1 MSSIINAYRNII
13 SDNSWFVKAVIMTIP
28 VFMLLNFALGKEGGI
43 NETNIAMAIIA
54 GCLYLGVGTY
64 IMNRNINNNSPILP
78 NLLGIPELLFHT
90 FFSIIIVA
98 PATALCLYALKMVY
112 TYLSFEMYIMIL
124 LYLIVVVIFTP
135 FIFIP
140 LCLYAVEGKIMNV
153 FNFKPLIEGGGNFI
167 VAIFAFLIQYVFT
180 ILLVWFLFYTILSAM
195 MKDNLLINAL
205 NSFFIILTF
214 LTFFSYV
221 SDQYGETIPD
231 PRKQQD
237 IF

>member
-13 SDNSWFVKAVIMTIP
+13 SDNSWFVKAVIMTAP

-43 NETNIAMAIIA
+43 SETEIAMSIIA
-54 GCLYLGVGTY
+54 MCLYLGIGTY
-64 IMNRNINNNSPILP
+64 MMNRNINNNSPILP

-90 FFSIIIVA
+90 FFSIIVVA
-98 PATALCLYALKMVY
+98 PGTLLCMFLLKTAN
-112 TYLSFEMYIMIL
+112 TYLFLDQYMMYMI
-124 LYLIVVVIFTP
+124 YAFIVIVCCP
-135 FIFIP
+135 FVFIP
-140 LCLYAVEGKIMNV
+140 LCLYAVEGKIQNV
-153 FNFKPLIEGGGNFI
+153 FKLKPLIDGAGNFI
-167 VAIFAFLIQYVFT
+167 VAIFAFLIQYAFT
-180 ILLVWFLFYTILSAM
+180 IVVAWFLFYTILSAM

-221 SDQYGETIPD
+221 SDQYGESIPD
-231 PRKQQD
+231 PRRKED